1 MNRLTRVVDTSSKQS
16 SVLET
21 TRLDRHALHT
31 LTTCNCYPDSTFRR
45 HSSSR
50 SPAVQPLIDDHLPQA
65 HHLPQQLLQR
75 EAREIMKT
83 RRRESNF
90 LTDMT
95 SLVRLYGGL
104 RIGSF
109 AKGAV
114 NEDTIRASGRCR
126 SVGVQGLSI
135 DGWFEHDLG
144 CRVRRFRHRKETQL
158 RCGLT
163 PDHYTRPQTLNRRA
177 LNRQH
182 PKWERLVY

>member
-21 TRLDRHALHT
+21 TRLDRHALDT

-75 EAREIMKT
+75 ELEKSWRHAG
-83 RRRESNF
+83 RESIL

-109 AKGAV
+109 APGAV
-114 NEDTIRASGRCR
+114 NEDTIRASGRRR
-126 SVGVQGLSI
+126 SLRVQGLSI
-135 DGWFEHDLG
+135 DGLVLSTIFAAEFG
-144 CRVRRFRHRKETQL
+144 AFAI
-158 RCGLT
+158 G
-163 PDHYTRPQTLNRRA
+163 NRRN
-177 LNRQH
+177 LGVDSLQTITLG
-182 PKWERLVY
+182 PKL